1 MLNLT
6 GLESIL
12 LGPETR
18 TLLLEL
24 VALPEDTII
33 GCKTAGGRVP

>member
-12 LGPETR
+12 LGPDTR
-18 TLLLEL
+18 TLTLEI
-24 VALPEDTII
+24 VALPESIII
-33 GCKTAGGRVP
+33 GCKTAGDRVP